1 VARPGPRGTVW
12 PRAMEGPELPEVR
25 SPVRA
30 GQVVDR
36 KYRVDGVLGAGGMG
50 IVVSA
55 MHLAL
60 DEPVALKFM
69 THADGRGDA
78 TSRARFLREAK
89 AARKLT
95 SAHVARVFDV
105 GQLPSGEPY
114 IVMELLKG
122 DDLARHLRVHGRLS
136 AADTVKYVLQVCDA
150 IREAHALGIIHRDL
164 KPQNLFLT
172 ERPGSNPIIKVLDFG
187 IAKSLETTAPDGAL
201 TASQGVVGSPV
212 YMSPEQLRASKHV
225 DERTDI
231 WSLGVIMFELLSG
244 KVPFVGDSV
253 VELGMR
259 IMTVPAPSL
268 IELRAE
274 LPAGLA
280 DIVQRCLEKEP
291 EKRFQTIDTLAGALK
306 AYAEVSLRSLPA
318 SDVSHRSLPF
328 ADTLN
333 EPSTKAVLA
342 DAIRT
347 GGEFAQT
354 KGGTTT
360 VSTRARR
367 TWVAVGLLAVAIVAV
382 ALLQRRDAPM
392 DPAHAPVATATQVQ
406 VFHVDVRVDPPSA
419 SVRFDSEG
427 ASSTPFARDV
437 PRDGRAHTLA
447 IEADGYAPME
457 ISFRDVPPPASVTL
471 KPLPA
476 SPAPAPSAS
485 PPTPT
490 SAPRHAVAPKAS
502 AAPSATPAPTQPPTT
517 TNDSPIVR

>member
-1 VARPGPRGTVW
+1 MQGS
-12 PRAMEGPELPEVR
+12 ELAEVR

-36 KYRVDGVLGAGGMG
+36 KYRVLGVLGAGGMG

-55 MHLAL
+55 MHIAL

-69 THADGRGDA
+69 TLADGRGDA
-78 TSRARFLREAK
+78 TARTRFLREAK

-122 DDLARHLRVHGRLS
+122 SDLARHLRTHGRLS
-136 AADTVKYVLQVCDA
+136 ASDTVRYLLQICDA
-150 IREAHALGIIHRDL
+150 ISEAHALGIVHRDL

-172 ERPGSNPIIKVLDFG
+172 ERPGGNPIIKVLDFG
-187 IAKSLETTAPDGAL
+187 IAKSLETTASDGSL

-268 IELRAE
+268 VELRAE
-274 LPAGLA
+274 IPSGLA
-280 DIVQRCLEKEP
+280 DVVQRCLEKEP
-291 EKRFQTIDTLAGALK
+291 EKRFATIDSLARAL
-306 AYAEVSLRSLPA
+306 RPFI
-318 SDVSHRSLPF
+318 DVSHRSLPF
-328 ADTLN
+328 ADTLA
-333 EPSTKAVLA
+333 EPTSVPPPDDGTV
-342 DAIRT
+342 RT
-347 GGEFAQT
+347 GGEFART
-354 KGGTTT
+354 KSGPTLPPHRAVVRGG
-360 VSTRARR
+360 V
-367 TWVAVGLLAVAIVAV
+367 VALAAIAIAIAAV
-382 ALLQRRDAPM
+382 ALLTRGRAHVPPPVVAIAPR
-392 DPAHAPVATATQVQ
+392 APETP
-406 VFHVDVRVDPPSA
+406 VFHVDLRVDPPSA
-419 SVRFDSEG
+419 RVRLDLD
-427 ASSTPFARDV
+427 APTAAPFARDL
-437 PRDGRAHTLA
+437 PLDGRVHSLA
-447 IEADGYAPME
+447 IEADGFEPLVL
-457 ISFRDVPPPASVTL
+457 SFRDVPPARDVAL
-471 KPLPA
+471 KPLPSA
-476 SPAPAPSAS
+476 AP
-485 PPTPT
+485 
-490 SAPRHAVAPKAS
+490 AVAPVTASRHDVPARAATAPKAT
-502 AAPSATPAPTQPPTT
+502 AAPSSAATPSAAATAPPPTT

>member
-1 VARPGPRGTVW
+1 MP
-12 PRAMEGPELPEVR
+12 GPELAEVR
-25 SPVRA
+25 SPVRP

-36 KYRVDGVLGAGGMG
+36 KYRIEGVLGAGGMG

-60 DEPVALKFM
+60 DERVALKFM
-69 THADGRGDA
+69 TLAEGQGDA
-78 TSRARFLREAK
+78 TSRTRFLREAK

-122 DDLARHLRVHGRLS
+122 DDLARHLRAHGRLS
-136 AADTVKYVLQVCDA
+136 AADTVRYVLQVCDA

-164 KPQNLFLT
+164 KPQNLFLA
-172 ERPGSNPIIKVLDFG
+172 ERPGGSSIIKVLDFG
-187 IAKSLETTAPDGAL
+187 IAKSLETTLEDGSL

-268 IELRAE
+268 AELRAE
-274 LPAGLA
+274 LPSGLA
-280 DIVQRCLEKEP
+280 DVVQRCLEKEP
-291 EKRFQTIDTLAGALK
+291 EKRFPNIDALARALK
-306 AYAEVSLRSLPA
+306 AFA
-318 SDVSHRSLPF
+318 DVSHRSLPF
-328 ADTLN
+328 ADTLD
-333 EPSTKAVLA
+333 EGSTKAPFVGES
-342 DAIRT
+342 DGVRT

-354 KGGTTT
+354 KGHA
-360 VSTRARR
+360 SSPSSRARR
-367 TWVAVGLLAVAIVAV
+367 TWAAFAIVPVAILAWT
-382 ALLQRRDAPM
+382 LLQRHGDPTAPQVST
-392 DPAHAPVATATQVQ
+392 AVSARAPEPL
-406 VFHVDVRVDPPSA
+406 HVDLRVSPEGA
-419 SVRFDSEG
+419 TVRFDDEG
-427 ASSTPFARDV
+427 SSATPFSRDV
-437 PRDGRAHTLA
+437 PHDGRAHTLTV
-447 IEADGYAPME
+447 EADGYAPME
-457 ISFRDVPPPASVTL
+457 LSFRDVPPPASVTL
-471 KPLPA
+471 KPLPHATPAATPSSAPAPTPLPAAPAA
-476 SPAPAPSAS
+476 SARHTVIAKPAASAPPPAPAS
-485 PPTPT
+485 
-490 SAPRHAVAPKAS
+490 
-502 AAPSATPAPTQPPTT
+502 PTQPPTT

>member
-328 ADTLN
+328 ADTL
-333 EPSTKAVLA
+333 
-342 DAIRT
+342 
-347 GGEFAQT
+347 
-354 KGGTTT
+354 
-360 VSTRARR
+360 
-367 TWVAVGLLAVAIVAV
+367 VAIVAV